1 MKKLFYTLV
10 VLLSFQ
16 TMGWTQFTA
25 GGGAAYIFPGSGF
38 GFQAK
43 SLIGINENI
52 DLSPS
57 VGIILEDGTPFVLDV
72 DLHYNLLNIGE
83 DFRIMPF
90 AGLNYVDGAGDNL
103 GINLGFSFRF
113 DVNTNTVYIEPK
125 LTIISYG
132 GMALAAGM
140 LF

>member
-1 MKKLFYTLV
+1 MKKLFYTLL
-10 VLLSFQ
+10 VLFSFQ
-16 TMGWTQFTA
+16 VAGSAQFTA
-25 GGGAAYIFPGSGF
+25 GGGAAYVFPGSGF

-57 VGIILEDGTPFVLDV
+57 VGFLLQDGSPLILDV
-72 DLHYNLLNIGE
+72 DLHYNLLHIGD

-90 AGLNYVDGAGDNL
+90 AGLNYVSGEGDNL
-103 GINLGFSFRF
+103 GLNLGLSIRF
-113 DVNTNTVYIEPK
+113 DVNANTVYIEPK
-125 LTIISYG
+125 FTIISYG